1 MINSTIKKNIIKNK
15 SMDKFRLSRRLF
27 SHTFWDGVLSNTDPN
42 DGKREILFQKISKLE
57 NKKKG

>member
-1 MINSTIKKNIIKNK
+1 MKNK
-15 SMDKFRLSRRLF
+15 SMNKFRLSRRLF

-42 DGKREILFQKISKLE
+42 DDKREILFEKISKLE

>member
-1 MINSTIKKNIIKNK
+1 MINSTIRKNIMKNK
-15 SMDKFRLSRRLF
+15 SMNNFRLSRRLF